1 MNSYRCNHDLSLDRR
16 RIYSLRCTDFS
27 NVSVGLA
34 GRKQRGYPRLAR
46 TAQACVRFAC
56 RKFEHRSNQNR
67 LRDTPIYRQISR
79 LFTSRSLTLFLRRTV
94 LKKLLSKVCFKLK
107 TRFRVIPNEK
117 LHQIQRKW
125 SRIK

>member
-16 RIYSLRCTDFS
+16 RIYSPRCTDFS

-46 TAQACVRFAC
+46 TAQACIRFAC

-79 LFTSRSLTLFLRRTV
+79 LFTSRSLTLLLRRTAFKKAI
-94 LKKLLSKVCFKLK
+94 LKSLFQTENTISSNC
-107 TRFRVIPNEK
+107 E
-117 LHQIQRKW
+117 
-125 SRIK
+125 